1 MVRPVDQEM
10 LVVLAVQRGESGDFS
25 LFQIVFRGIKIFRK
39 PIFLQ
44 GRESRDKDRCAVWK
58 GAKYICGVW
67 KCVTTS
73 IWTVERYEI
82 DRE

>member
-10 LVVLAVQRGESGDFS
+10 LVVLAVQRGESGDFF

-44 GRESRDKDRCAVWK
+44 GRESRDKDKCAVWK
-58 GAKYICGVW
+58 GAKIYLWSVEMCDNISLDCGKV
-67 KCVTTS
+67 
-73 IWTVERYEI
+73 
-82 DRE
+82 